1 MQQHRDNCLPASR
14 YITPVMRIA
23 LIWRA
28 HMPNDPSS
36 AALPKIIMHTS
47 EHDMDRFCIPVCTET
62 TQRLYYSTNF
72 SNVQQKAS
80 VILTQLRMI
89 VGRKAG
95 VAPQLLAAIVR
106 IYTVRHVVDATLRP
120 REPKVSQ
127 VPQVLLVQ
135 VNAQRPNAA
144 VHRHQKQVLVAALLR
159 C

>member
-1 MQQHRDNCLPASR
+1 
-14 YITPVMRIA
+14 
-23 LIWRA
+23 
-28 HMPNDPSS
+28 
-36 AALPKIIMHTS
+36 
-47 EHDMDRFCIPVCTET
+47 
-62 TQRLYYSTNF
+62 
-72 SNVQQKAS
+72 
-80 VILTQLRMI
+80 MI

-95 VAPQLLAAIVR
+95 VAPQLLAAVVR

-159 C
+159 CWRGRITIQIQCANTRLALTLVYV